1 MVCLIQKIEHQI
13 VRRCVL
19 LSRSASLRSRTE
31 LSAILFFNIYPGAS
45 NLAESV
51 SMQPGGG
58 VLQNFLGGDVPLEPW
73 NPQSIPELV
82 HVNFATLYETK
93 LPKSPLSQSSCF
105 PETTEVTS
113 TVQPKQN
120 RFDFFYILDCQFP
133 VSLVQTK
140 IISQLISLNGK

>member
-31 LSAILFFNIYPGAS
+31 LSAIFFSIFIQEHPIQQS
-45 NLAESV
+45 QFQCSR
-51 SMQPGGG
+51 GGG
-58 VLQNFLGGDVPLEPW
+58 VLQDFLGGDVPLEPW

-82 HVNFATLYETK
+82 EVNFSTLYETK

-120 RFDFFYILDCQFP
+120 RFDFLFIFLSDNSRFP
-133 VSLVQTK
+133 QSRLK
-140 IISQLISLNGK
+140 SSAN

>member
-31 LSAILFFNIYPGAS
+31 LSAIFFLNIYPGAS

-58 VLQNFLGGDVPLEPW
+58 GVLQDFLGGDVPLEPW

-82 HVNFATLYETK
+82 QVNFATLYETK

-120 RFDFFYILDCQFP
+120 RFDFFFIFLSDNSRFP
-133 VSLVQTK
+133 QSRLK
-140 IISQLISLNGK
+140 SSAN